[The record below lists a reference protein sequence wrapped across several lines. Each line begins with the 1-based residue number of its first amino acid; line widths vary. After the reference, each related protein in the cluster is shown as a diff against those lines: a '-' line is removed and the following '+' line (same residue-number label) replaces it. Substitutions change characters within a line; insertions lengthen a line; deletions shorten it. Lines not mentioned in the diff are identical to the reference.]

1 MQDLKLHP
9 EKLTKCLELKTPNY
23 NYDNKMTTQQNWTQI
38 EQLIHNALQKTYPLK
53 IKTQLE
59 KDNDWI
65 NKQKNGAQQQNN
77 KQWNT

>member
-1 MQDLKLHP
+1 
-9 EKLTKCLELKTPNY
+9 
-23 NYDNKMTTQQNWTQI
+23 MTTQQNWTQI

-77 KQWNT
+77 NQRNT